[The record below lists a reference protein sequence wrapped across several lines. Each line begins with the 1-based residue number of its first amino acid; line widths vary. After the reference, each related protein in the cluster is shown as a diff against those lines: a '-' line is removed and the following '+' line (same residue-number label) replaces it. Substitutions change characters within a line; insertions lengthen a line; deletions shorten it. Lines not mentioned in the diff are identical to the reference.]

1 MNTQNVQNGTLN
13 VVRTM
18 ATSVL
23 FLVGTIGYSAYVLFE
38 LLGSFTGE
46 SEIMNMFNNIMAQ
59 SGAYSSM
66 DYQSLQILS
75 GIFGSTSVISTLFG
89 LIPAMVL
96 VAGIWLVFAAA
107 KQNKLPGIAAT
118 GMTMIRVI
126 VIIELVFACI
136 GVFAVAA
143 IGFLVVLGM
152 GSLAGYYGDGAPFV
166 VIMALVMIVILAVCA
181 IDIVYYVKLG
191 GMVKRMKETL
201 VTGRPDAKVSL
212 FVEIL
217 CYIGG
222 AGSAISALMSLVGL
236 DIFGFLSNAG
246 MGTAGICFG
255 MLLRQYRNKMQT
267 LETDPQAYQAQQAQ
281 PGAGQQNAA
290 PQRVYQEQQAYQ
302 AQPGAGQ
309 QNAAPQQ
316 AYQEQQ
322 AYQAQPGA
330 GQQNAAPQQTYQ
342 AQSGAA
348 PQMYQTPQTEEYGET
363 TLLGGQMVQNGML
376 KMVHLI
382 RRKTGEDIC
391 INKESFWI
399 GKDAG
404 YVDYCIK
411 DNTAISR
418 RHALITIRDDVC
430 YIQDNHS
437 TNRVFVNGYVLEAG
451 VDTRISN
458 GDVIRMGDEEFTV
471 SIG

>member
-13 VVRTM
+13 VIRTM

-38 LLGSFTGE
+38 LLGSFMGG
-46 SEIMNMFNNIMAQ
+46 SELMNMFNSIMAET
-59 SGAYSSM
+59 GAYGSM
-66 DYQSLQILS
+66 DYQSMQILS

-96 VAGIWLVFAAA
+96 VAGIWMVFAAA

-126 VIIELVFACI
+126 VIIELVLACI
-136 GVFAVAA
+136 AVFAVAILA
-143 IGFLVVLGM
+143 LLVMIGM
-152 GSLAGYYGDGAPFV
+152 GSLAGYYGDGAPLV
-166 VIMALVMIVILAVCA
+166 VIMVLIMIVILAVCV
-181 IDIVYYVKLG
+181 INVVYYVKLG
-191 GMVKRMKETL
+191 GTVKRMKETL

-222 AGSAISALMSLVGL
+222 AGSALSALMSLAGL
-236 DIFGFLSNAG
+236 SVFGFLSNAG
-246 MGTAGICFG
+246 MSTASICFG

-267 LETDPQAYQAQQAQ
+267 LEMNPQAYQTQQSM
-281 PGAGQQNAA
+281 A
-290 PQRVYQEQQAYQ
+290 PQQAYQ
-302 AQPGAGQ
+302 AQPSTG
-309 QNAAPQQ
+309 QQ
-316 AYQEQQ
+316 AYQPQQ
-322 AYQAQPGA
+322 NTAPQPYQAQQP
-330 GQQNAAPQQTYQ
+330 
-342 AQSGAA
+342 
-348 PQMYQTPQTEEYGET
+348 EEYGET

-404 YVDYCIK
+404 YVDYCIG

-418 RHALITIRDDVC
+418 RHALITIRDDAC

-451 VDTRISN
+451 VDKQLSN

>member
-38 LLGSFTGE
+38 LLGSFTGG

-66 DYQSLQILS
+66 DYQSLQMLS
-75 GIFGSTSVISTLFG
+75 GIFGSTSVISTLFS

-96 VAGIWLVFAAA
+96 VAGIWMVFAAA

-126 VIIELVFACI
+126 VIIELVLSCI
-136 GVFAVAA
+136 AVFAVAA

-152 GSLAGYYGDGAPFV
+152 GSLAGYYGEGTPVV
-166 VIMALVMIVILAVCA
+166 VIMVLILIVILAVCA
-181 IDIVYYVKLG
+181 INIIYYVKLG
-191 GMVKRMKETL
+191 GTVKRMKETMI
-201 VTGRPDAKVSL
+201 TGRPDTKVSL

-217 CYIGG
+217 CYLGG

-246 MGTAGICFG
+246 MGTASICFG

-267 LETDPQAYQAQQAQ
+267 LEMNP
-281 PGAGQQNAA
+281 
-290 PQRVYQEQQAYQ
+290 QAYQ

-309 QNAAPQQ
+309 QSAAPHQ
-316 AYQEQQ
+316 AH
-322 AYQAQPGA
+322 QAQPGA
-330 GQQNAAPQQTYQ
+330 GQQSVNAAPQPPYQ
-342 AQSGAA
+342 PQQNMAAQQPYQPQQGAA
-348 PQMYQTPQTEEYGET
+348 LQQEEYGET

-404 YVDYCIK
+404 YVDYCIT

-471 SIG
+471 KIG

>member
-1 MNTQNVQNGTLN
+1 MNTQNVQNGILN

-38 LLGSFTGE
+38 LLGSFTGG

-66 DYQSLQILS
+66 DYQSLQMLS

-126 VIIELVFACI
+126 VIIELVLSCI
-136 GVFAVAA
+136 AVFAVAA

-152 GSLAGYYGDGAPFV
+152 GSLAGYYGEGTPVV
-166 VIMALVMIVILAVCA
+166 VIMVLILIVILAVCA
-181 IDIVYYVKLG
+181 INIIYYVKLG
-191 GMVKRMKETL
+191 GTVKRMKETMI
-201 VTGRPDAKVSL
+201 TGRPDTKVSL

-217 CYIGG
+217 CYLGG

-246 MGTAGICFG
+246 MGTASICFG

-267 LETDPQAYQAQQAQ
+267 LEMNPQAYQAQ
-281 PGAGQQNAA
+281 PGAGQQSAA
-290 PQRVYQEQQAYQ
+290 PHQAHQ

-316 AYQEQQ
+316 AYQT
-322 AYQAQPGA
+322 QPG
-330 GQQNAAPQQTYQ
+330 AAPQQTYQ
-342 AQSGAA
+342 AQPGAAPQQTYQAQPGAA

-458 GDVIRMGDEEFTV
+458 GDVIRMGDEEFVV

>member
-38 LLGSFTGE
+38 LLGSFTGG

-66 DYQSLQILS
+66 DYQSLQMLS
-75 GIFGSTSVISTLFG
+75 GIFGSTSVISTLFS
-89 LIPAMVL
+89 LIPAMML

-126 VIIELVFACI
+126 VIIELVLSCI
-136 GVFAVAA
+136 AVFAVAA

-152 GSLAGYYGDGAPFV
+152 GSLAGYYGEGTPVV
-166 VIMALVMIVILAVCA
+166 VIMVLILIVILAVCA
-181 IDIVYYVKLG
+181 INIIYYVKLG
-191 GMVKRMKETL
+191 GTVKRMKETMI
-201 VTGRPDAKVSL
+201 TGRPDTKVSL

-217 CYIGG
+217 CYLGG
-222 AGSAISALMSLVGL
+222 AGAAISALMSLVGL

-246 MGTAGICFG
+246 MGTASICFG

-267 LETDPQAYQAQQAQ
+267 LEMNP
-281 PGAGQQNAA
+281 
-290 PQRVYQEQQAYQ
+290 QAYQ

-309 QNAAPQQ
+309 QSAAPH
-316 AYQEQQ
+316 
-322 AYQAQPGA
+322 QAQPGA
-330 GQQNAAPQQTYQ
+330 GQQSVNAAPQPPYQ
-342 AQSGAA
+342 PQQNMAPQPPYQPQQNMAAQQPYQPQQGAA
-348 PQMYQTPQTEEYGET
+348 LQQEEYGET

-404 YVDYCIK
+404 YVDYCIT

-471 SIG
+471 KIG

>member
-38 LLGSFTGE
+38 LLGSFTGG

-290 PQRVYQEQQAYQ
+290 PQQV
-302 AQPGAGQ
+302 
-309 QNAAPQQ
+309 
-316 AYQEQQ
+316 YQEQQ

>member
-290 PQRVYQEQQAYQ
+290 PQQV
-302 AQPGAGQ
+302 
-309 QNAAPQQ
+309 
-316 AYQEQQ
+316 YQEQQ

>member
-1 MNTQNVQNGTLN
+1 MN
-13 VVRTM
+13 VVRSM

-23 FLVGTIGYSAYVLFE
+23 FLVGTIGYSVYVLFE
-38 LLGSFTGE
+38 LLGSFTGG

-75 GIFGSTSVISTLFG
+75 GIFGSTSVISTLLG

-96 VAGIWLVFAAA
+96 VAGIWIVFAAA

-136 GVFAVAA
+136 AVFAVAV
-143 IGFLVVLGM
+143 IGLLAVVGM
-152 GSLAGYYGDGAPFV
+152 GSLAGYYGDGVPFV
-166 VIMALVMIVILAVCA
+166 VIMALVMIVILAICA
-181 IDIVYYVKLG
+181 IEIVYYVKLN
-191 GMVKRMKETL
+191 GMVKSIKETM
-201 VTGRPDAKVSL
+201 VTGRPNAKVSL

-217 CYIGG
+217 CYLGG

-267 LETDPQAYQAQQAQ
+267 LARDPQAYQAQQSAAPRQAYRMQ
-281 PGAGQQNAA
+281 PGAGQQSAA
-290 PQRVYQEQQAYQ
+290 PQQAYQ
-302 AQPGAGQ
+302 AQPGAVQ
-309 QNAAPQQ
+309 QGAAP
-316 AYQEQQ
+316 QQ

-330 GQQNAAPQQTYQ
+330 VQQGAAPQQAYQ
-342 AQSGAA
+342 AQSDTA
-348 PQMYQTPQTEEYGET
+348 PQMHQTPQTEEYGET
-363 TLLGGQMVQNGML
+363 TILGGQMVQNGML

-404 YVDYCIK
+404 YVDYCIR

-418 RHALITIRDDVC
+418 RHALISIRDDVC

-451 VDTRISN
+451 VDTQISN

>member
-18 ATSVL
+18 AASVL

-38 LLGSFTGE
+38 LLGSFTGG

-66 DYQSLQILS
+66 DYQSLQMLS

-96 VAGIWLVFAAA
+96 VAGIWMVFAAT

-126 VIIELVFACI
+126 VIIELVLSCI
-136 GVFAVAA
+136 AVFAVAA

-152 GSLAGYYGDGAPFV
+152 GSLAGYYGEGTPVV
-166 VIMALVMIVILAVCA
+166 VIMVLILIVILAVCA
-181 IDIVYYVKLG
+181 INIIYYVKLG
-191 GMVKRMKETL
+191 GTVKRMKETMI
-201 VTGRPDAKVSL
+201 TGRPDTKVSL

-217 CYIGG
+217 CYLGG

-246 MGTAGICFG
+246 MGTASICFG

-267 LETDPQAYQAQQAQ
+267 LEMNP
-281 PGAGQQNAA
+281 
-290 PQRVYQEQQAYQ
+290 QAYQ

-309 QNAAPQQ
+309 QSAAPHQAHQAQPGAAQQNAAPQQ
-316 AYQEQQ
+316 AYQTQPGAAPQQ
-322 AYQAQPGA
+322 NMAAQPG
-330 GQQNAAPQQTYQ
+330 AAPQQTYQ
-342 AQSGAA
+342 AQPGAA

-458 GDVIRMGDEEFTV
+458 GDVIRMGDEEFVV

>member
-1 MNTQNVQNGTLN
+1 MN
-13 VVRTM
+13 VVRSM

-23 FLVGTIGYSAYVLFE
+23 FLVGTIGYSVYVLFE
-38 LLGSFTGE
+38 LLGSFTGG

-290 PQRVYQEQQAYQ
+290 PQQV
-302 AQPGAGQ
+302 
-309 QNAAPQQ
+309 
-316 AYQEQQ
+316 YQEQQ

-363 TLLGGQMVQNGML
+363 TLLGGQMVQNGMI

>member
-38 LLGSFTGE
+38 LLGSFTGG

-66 DYQSLQILS
+66 DYQSLQMLS
-75 GIFGSTSVISTLFG
+75 GIFSSTSVISTLFG

-126 VIIELVFACI
+126 VIIELVLSCI
-136 GVFAVAA
+136 AVFAVAA

-166 VIMALVMIVILAVCA
+166 VIMVVVLIIVLAVCA

-217 CYIGG
+217 CYLGG

-267 LETDPQAYQAQQAQ
+267 LEMNPQAYQAQ
-281 PGAGQQNAA
+281 PGAGQQSAA
-290 PQRVYQEQQAYQ
+290 PHQAHQ

-316 AYQEQQ
+316 AYQAHQAQSGAAPQQ

-330 GQQNAAPQQTYQ
+330 APQQTYQ
-342 AQSGAA
+342 AQPGAA
-348 PQMYQTPQTEEYGET
+348 PQMYQTPQREEYGET

-458 GDVIRMGDEEFTV
+458 GDVIRMGDEEFVV

>member
-18 ATSVL
+18 AASVL

-38 LLGSFTGE
+38 LLGSFTGG

-66 DYQSLQILS
+66 DYQSLQMLS

-96 VAGIWLVFAAA
+96 VAGIWMVFAAA

-126 VIIELVFACI
+126 VIIELVLSCI
-136 GVFAVAA
+136 AVFAVAA

-152 GSLAGYYGDGAPFV
+152 GSLAGYYGEGTPVV
-166 VIMALVMIVILAVCA
+166 VIMVLILIVILAVCA
-181 IDIVYYVKLG
+181 INIIYYVKLG
-191 GMVKRMKETL
+191 GTVKRMKETMI
-201 VTGRPDAKVSL
+201 TGRPDTKVSL

-217 CYIGG
+217 CYLGG

-246 MGTAGICFG
+246 MGTASICFG

-267 LETDPQAYQAQQAQ
+267 LEMNP
-281 PGAGQQNAA
+281 
-290 PQRVYQEQQAYQ
+290 QAYQ

-309 QNAAPQQ
+309 QSAAPHQAHQAQPGAAQQNAAPQQ
-316 AYQEQQ
+316 AYQTQPGAAPQQ
-322 AYQAQPGA
+322 NMAAQPG
-330 GQQNAAPQQTYQ
+330 AAPQQTYQ
-342 AQSGAA
+342 AQPGAA

-458 GDVIRMGDEEFTV
+458 GDVIRMGDEEFVV

>member
-38 LLGSFTGE
+38 LLGSFTGG

-66 DYQSLQILS
+66 DYQSLQMLS
-75 GIFGSTSVISTLFG
+75 GIFGSTSVISTLFS

-96 VAGIWLVFAAA
+96 VAGIWMVFAAA

-126 VIIELVFACI
+126 VIIELVLSCI
-136 GVFAVAA
+136 AVFAVVA

-152 GSLAGYYGDGAPFV
+152 GSLAGYYGEGTPVV
-166 VIMALVMIVILAVCA
+166 VIMVLILIVILAVCA
-181 IDIVYYVKLG
+181 INIIYYVKLG
-191 GMVKRMKETL
+191 GTVKRMKETMI
-201 VTGRPDAKVSL
+201 TGRPDTKVSL

-217 CYIGG
+217 CYLGG

-246 MGTAGICFG
+246 MGTASICFG

-267 LETDPQAYQAQQAQ
+267 LEMNP
-281 PGAGQQNAA
+281 
-290 PQRVYQEQQAYQ
+290 QAYQ

-309 QNAAPQQ
+309 QSAAPHQ
-316 AYQEQQ
+316 AH
-322 AYQAQPGA
+322 QAQPGA
-330 GQQNAAPQQTYQ
+330 GQQSVNAAPQPPYQ
-342 AQSGAA
+342 PQQNMAAQQPYQPQQGAA
-348 PQMYQTPQTEEYGET
+348 LQQEEYGET

-404 YVDYCIK
+404 YVDYCIT

-471 SIG
+471 KIG

>member
-38 LLGSFTGE
+38 LLGSFTGG

-66 DYQSLQILS
+66 DYQSLQMLS

-96 VAGIWLVFAAA
+96 VAGIWMVFAAA
-107 KQNKLPGIAAT
+107 KQNKLPGIAAN

-126 VIIELVFACI
+126 VIIELVLSCI
-136 GVFAVAA
+136 AVFAVAA

-152 GSLAGYYGDGAPFV
+152 GSLAGYYGEGTPVV
-166 VIMALVMIVILAVCA
+166 VIMVLILIVILAVCA
-181 IDIVYYVKLG
+181 INIIYYVKLG
-191 GMVKRMKETL
+191 GTVKRMKETMI
-201 VTGRPDAKVSL
+201 TGRPDTKVSL

-217 CYIGG
+217 CYLGG

-246 MGTAGICFG
+246 MGTASICFG

-267 LETDPQAYQAQQAQ
+267 LEMNPQAYQAQ
-281 PGAGQQNAA
+281 PGAGQQSAA
-290 PQRVYQEQQAYQ
+290 PHQAHQ
-302 AQPGAGQ
+302 AQSGAGQ

-316 AYQEQQ
+316 AYQTQPGAAPQQ
-322 AYQAQPGA
+322 NMAAQPG
-330 GQQNAAPQQTYQ
+330 AAPQQTYQ
-342 AQSGAA
+342 AQPGAA

-458 GDVIRMGDEEFTV
+458 GDVIRMGDEEFVV

>member
-38 LLGSFTGE
+38 LLGSFTGG

-66 DYQSLQILS
+66 DYQSLQMLS

-96 VAGIWLVFAAA
+96 VAGIWMVFAAA

-126 VIIELVFACI
+126 VIIELVLSCI
-136 GVFAVAA
+136 AVFAVAA

-152 GSLAGYYGDGAPFV
+152 GSLAGYYGEGTPVV
-166 VIMALVMIVILAVCA
+166 VIMVLILIVILAVCA
-181 IDIVYYVKLG
+181 INIIYYVKLG
-191 GMVKRMKETL
+191 GTVKRMKETMI
-201 VTGRPDAKVSL
+201 TGRPDTKVSL

-217 CYIGG
+217 CYLGG

-246 MGTAGICFG
+246 MGTASICFG

-267 LETDPQAYQAQQAQ
+267 LEMNP
-281 PGAGQQNAA
+281 
-290 PQRVYQEQQAYQ
+290 QAYQ

-309 QNAAPQQ
+309 QSAAPHQ
-316 AYQEQQ
+316 AH
-322 AYQAQPGA
+322 QAQPGA
-330 GQQNAAPQQTYQ
+330 AQQSVNAAPQPPYQ
-342 AQSGAA
+342 PQQNMAAQQPYQPQQGAA
-348 PQMYQTPQTEEYGET
+348 LQQEEYGET

-404 YVDYCIK
+404 YVDYCIT

-471 SIG
+471 KIG

>member
-38 LLGSFTGE
+38 LLGSFTGG

-66 DYQSLQILS
+66 DYQSLQMLS
-75 GIFGSTSVISTLFG
+75 GIFGSTSVISTLFS

-96 VAGIWLVFAAA
+96 VAGIWMVFAAA

-126 VIIELVFACI
+126 VIIELVLSCI
-136 GVFAVAA
+136 AVFAVAA

-152 GSLAGYYGDGAPFV
+152 GSLAGYYGEGTPVV
-166 VIMALVMIVILAVCA
+166 VIMVLILIVILAVCA
-181 IDIVYYVKLG
+181 INIIYYVKLG
-191 GMVKRMKETL
+191 GTVKRMKETMI
-201 VTGRPDAKVSL
+201 TGRPDTKVSL

-217 CYIGG
+217 CYLGG

-246 MGTAGICFG
+246 MGTASICFG

-267 LETDPQAYQAQQAQ
+267 LEMNP
-281 PGAGQQNAA
+281 
-290 PQRVYQEQQAYQ
+290 QAYQ

-309 QNAAPQQ
+309 QSAAPHQ
-316 AYQEQQ
+316 AH
-322 AYQAQPGA
+322 QAQPGA
-330 GQQNAAPQQTYQ
+330 GQQSVNAAPQPPYQPQQTYQAQPGAAPQQTYQ
-342 AQSGAA
+342 AQPGAA

-458 GDVIRMGDEEFTV
+458 GDVIRMGDEEFVV

>member
-1 MNTQNVQNGTLN
+1 MRTQNVQNGTLN

-38 LLGSFTGE
+38 LLGSFTGG

-66 DYQSLQILS
+66 DYQSLQMLS

-96 VAGIWLVFAAA
+96 VAGIWMVFAAA

-126 VIIELVFACI
+126 VIIELVLSCI
-136 GVFAVAA
+136 AVFAVAA

-152 GSLAGYYGDGAPFV
+152 GSLAGYYGEGTPVV
-166 VIMALVMIVILAVCA
+166 VIMVLILIVILAVCA
-181 IDIVYYVKLG
+181 INIIYYVKLG
-191 GMVKRMKETL
+191 GTVKRMKETMI
-201 VTGRPDAKVSL
+201 TGRPDTKVSL

-217 CYIGG
+217 CYLGG

-246 MGTAGICFG
+246 MGTASICFG

-267 LETDPQAYQAQQAQ
+267 LEMNP
-281 PGAGQQNAA
+281 
-290 PQRVYQEQQAYQ
+290 QAYQ

-309 QNAAPQQ
+309 QSAAPHQAQQAQPGAAQQNAAPQQ
-316 AYQEQQ
+316 AYQT
-322 AYQAQPGA
+322 QPG
-330 GQQNAAPQQTYQ
+330 AAPQQTYQ
-342 AQSGAA
+342 AQPGAAPQQTYQAQPGAA

-458 GDVIRMGDEEFTV
+458 GDVIRMGDEEFVV

>member
-1 MNTQNVQNGTLN
+1 MN
-13 VVRTM
+13 VVRSM

-23 FLVGTIGYSAYVLFE
+23 FLVGTIGYSVYVLFE
-38 LLGSFTGE
+38 LLGSFTGG

-75 GIFGSTSVISTLFG
+75 GIFGSTSVISTLLG

-96 VAGIWLVFAAA
+96 VAGIWIVFAAA

-136 GVFAVAA
+136 AVFAVAV
-143 IGFLVVLGM
+143 IGLLAVVGM

-166 VIMALVMIVILAVCA
+166 VIMALVMIVLLAICA
-181 IDIVYYVKLG
+181 IEIVYYVKLN
-191 GMVKRMKETL
+191 GMVKSIKETM
-201 VTGRPDAKVSL
+201 VTGRPNTKVSL

-217 CYIGG
+217 CYLGG
-222 AGSAISALMSLVGL
+222 AGSAISALMSLVGP

-267 LETDPQAYQAQQAQ
+267 LERDPQAYQAQQSAAPRQAYRMQ
-281 PGAGQQNAA
+281 PGAGQQSAA
-290 PQRVYQEQQAYQ
+290 PQQAYQ
-302 AQPGAGQ
+302 AQPGAVQ
-309 QNAAPQQ
+309 QGAAPQQ
-316 AYQEQQ
+316 AYQ
-322 AYQAQPGA
+322 
-330 GQQNAAPQQTYQ
+330 
-342 AQSGAA
+342 AQSDTA
-348 PQMYQTPQTEEYGET
+348 PQMHQTPQTEEYGET
-363 TLLGGQMVQNGML
+363 TILGGQMVQNGML

-404 YVDYCIK
+404 YVDYCIR

-418 RHALITIRDDVC
+418 RHALISIRDDVC

-451 VDTRISN
+451 VDTQISN

>member
-1 MNTQNVQNGTLN
+1 
-13 VVRTM
+13 
-18 ATSVL
+18 
-23 FLVGTIGYSAYVLFE
+23 
-38 LLGSFTGE
+38 
-46 SEIMNMFNNIMAQ
+46 MNMFNNIMAQ

-75 GIFGSTSVISTLFG
+75 GIFGSTSVISTLLG

-96 VAGIWLVFAAA
+96 VAGIWIVFAAA

-136 GVFAVAA
+136 AVFAVAV
-143 IGFLVVLGM
+143 IGLLAVVGM

-166 VIMALVMIVILAVCA
+166 VIMALVMIVLLAICA
-181 IDIVYYVKLG
+181 IEIVYYVKLN
-191 GMVKRMKETL
+191 GMVKSIKETM
-201 VTGRPDAKVSL
+201 VTGRPNTKVSL

-217 CYIGG
+217 CYLGG
-222 AGSAISALMSLVGL
+222 AGSAISALMSLVGP

-255 MLLRQYRNKMQT
+255 MLIRQYRNKMQT
-267 LETDPQAYQAQQAQ
+267 LERDPQAYQAQQSAAPRQAYRMQ
-281 PGAGQQNAA
+281 PGAGQQSAA
-290 PQRVYQEQQAYQ
+290 PQQAYQ
-302 AQPGAGQ
+302 AQPGAVQ
-309 QNAAPQQ
+309 QGAAP
-316 AYQEQQ
+316 QQ

-330 GQQNAAPQQTYQ
+330 VQQGAAPQQAYQ
-342 AQSGAA
+342 AQSDTA
-348 PQMYQTPQTEEYGET
+348 PQMHQTPQTEEYGET
-363 TLLGGQMVQNGML
+363 TILGGQMVQNGML

-404 YVDYCIK
+404 YVDYCIR

-418 RHALITIRDDVC
+418 RHALISIRDDVC

-451 VDTRISN
+451 VDTQISN

>member
-38 LLGSFTGE
+38 LLGSFTGG
-46 SEIMNMFNNIMAQ
+46 SEIMNMFNYIMAQ

-66 DYQSLQILS
+66 DYQSLQMLS
-75 GIFGSTSVISTLFG
+75 GIFGSTSVISTLFS

-96 VAGIWLVFAAA
+96 VAGIWMVFAAA

-126 VIIELVFACI
+126 VIIELVLSCI
-136 GVFAVAA
+136 AVLAVAA

-152 GSLAGYYGDGAPFV
+152 GSLAGYYGEGTPVV
-166 VIMALVMIVILAVCA
+166 VIMVLILIVILAVCA
-181 IDIVYYVKLG
+181 INIIYYVKLG
-191 GMVKRMKETL
+191 GTVKRMKETMI
-201 VTGRPDAKVSL
+201 TGRPDTKVSL

-217 CYIGG
+217 CYLGG

-246 MGTAGICFG
+246 MGTASICFG

-267 LETDPQAYQAQQAQ
+267 LEMNP
-281 PGAGQQNAA
+281 
-290 PQRVYQEQQAYQ
+290 QAYQ

-309 QNAAPQQ
+309 QSAAPHQ
-316 AYQEQQ
+316 AH
-322 AYQAQPGA
+322 QAQPGA
-330 GQQNAAPQQTYQ
+330 GQQSVNAAPQPPYQ
-342 AQSGAA
+342 PQQNMAAQQPYQPQQGAA
-348 PQMYQTPQTEEYGET
+348 LQQEEYGET

-404 YVDYCIK
+404 YVDYCIT

-471 SIG
+471 KIG

>member
-18 ATSVL
+18 AASVL

-38 LLGSFTGE
+38 LLGSFTGG

-66 DYQSLQILS
+66 DYQSLQMLS

-126 VIIELVFACI
+126 VIIELVLSCI
-136 GVFAVAA
+136 AVFAVAA

-152 GSLAGYYGDGAPFV
+152 GSLAGYYGEGTPVV
-166 VIMALVMIVILAVCA
+166 VIMVLILIVILAVCA
-181 IDIVYYVKLG
+181 INIIYYVKLG
-191 GMVKRMKETL
+191 GTVKRMKETMI
-201 VTGRPDAKVSL
+201 TGRPDTKVSL

-217 CYIGG
+217 CYLGG

-246 MGTAGICFG
+246 MGTASICFG

-267 LETDPQAYQAQQAQ
+267 LEMNP
-281 PGAGQQNAA
+281 
-290 PQRVYQEQQAYQ
+290 QAYQ

-309 QNAAPQQ
+309 QSAAPHQ
-316 AYQEQQ
+316 AH
-322 AYQAQPGA
+322 QAQPGA
-330 GQQNAAPQQTYQ
+330 GQQNVNAAPQPPYQ
-342 AQSGAA
+342 PQQNMAAQQPYQPQQGAA
-348 PQMYQTPQTEEYGET
+348 LQQEEYGET

-404 YVDYCIK
+404 YVDYCIT

-471 SIG
+471 KIG

>member
-1 MNTQNVQNGTLN
+1 MNIQNVQNGTLN
-13 VVRTM
+13 VIRIM

-38 LLGSFTGE
+38 LLGSFTGG

-66 DYQSLQILS
+66 DYQSLQMLS

-96 VAGIWLVFAAA
+96 VAGIWMVFAAA
-107 KQNKLPGIAAT
+107 KQNKLPGAAAT
-118 GMTMIRVI
+118 GMTMVRVI

-136 GVFAVAA
+136 AVFAVAV

-152 GSLAGYYGDGAPFV
+152 GSLAGYYGDGVPVV
-166 VIMALVMIVILAVCA
+166 VIMALVMIVILAICA

-191 GMVKRMKETL
+191 STVKRMKETMI
-201 VTGRPDAKVSL
+201 TGRPDTKISL

-217 CYIGG
+217 CYLGG

-236 DIFGFLSNAG
+236 NIFSFLSDAG
-246 MGTAGICFG
+246 MGTASICFG
-255 MLLRQYRNKMQT
+255 ILLRQYRSKMQA
-267 LETDPQAYQAQQAQ
+267 LEMNPQAYQPKQNTAQQVYHAQ
-281 PGAGQQNAA
+281 PGAGQQN
-290 PQRVYQEQQAYQ
+290 V
-302 AQPGAGQ
+302 
-309 QNAAPQQ
+309 APQQ
-316 AYQEQQ
+316 AYH
-322 AYQAQPGA
+322 
-330 GQQNAAPQQTYQ
+330 
-342 AQSGAA
+342 AQSGVA
-348 PQMYQTPQTEEYGET
+348 PQMYQTPQAEEYGET

-376 KMVHLI
+376 KIAHLI

-418 RHALITIRDDVC
+418 RHALITIRDNVC

-451 VDTRISN
+451 VDTCISN

>member
-1 MNTQNVQNGTLN
+1 MN
-13 VVRTM
+13 VVRSM

-23 FLVGTIGYSAYVLFE
+23 FLVGTIGYSVYVLFE
-38 LLGSFTGE
+38 LLGSFTGG

-96 VAGIWLVFAAA
+96 VAGIWIVFAAA

-136 GVFAVAA
+136 AVFAVAV
-143 IGFLVVLGM
+143 IGLLAVLGM

-166 VIMALVMIVILAVCA
+166 VIMALVMIVILAICA
-181 IDIVYYVKLG
+181 IEIVYYVKLN
-191 GMVKRMKETL
+191 GMVKSIKETM
-201 VTGRPDAKVSL
+201 VTGRPNTKVSL

-217 CYIGG
+217 CYFGG

-267 LETDPQAYQAQQAQ
+267 LERDPQAYQAQQSAAPRQAYQMQ
-281 PGAGQQNAA
+281 PGAGQQSAA
-290 PQRVYQEQQAYQ
+290 PQQAYQ
-302 AQPGAGQ
+302 AQPGAVQ
-309 QNAAPQQ
+309 QGAAP
-316 AYQEQQ
+316 QQ

-330 GQQNAAPQQTYQ
+330 VQQGAAPQQAYQ
-342 AQSGAA
+342 AQSDTA
-348 PQMYQTPQTEEYGET
+348 PQMHQTPQTEEYGET
-363 TLLGGQMVQNGML
+363 TILGGQMVQNGML

-404 YVDYCIK
+404 YVDYCIR

-418 RHALITIRDDVC
+418 RHALISIRDDVC

-451 VDTRISN
+451 VDTQISN

>member
-1 MNTQNVQNGTLN
+1 MN
-13 VVRTM
+13 VVRSM

-23 FLVGTIGYSAYVLFE
+23 FLVGTIGYSVYVLFE
-38 LLGSFTGE
+38 LLGSFTGG

-96 VAGIWLVFAAA
+96 VAGIWIVFAAA

-136 GVFAVAA
+136 AVFAVAV
-143 IGFLVVLGM
+143 IGLLAVVGM

-166 VIMALVMIVILAVCA
+166 VIMALVMIVLLAICA
-181 IDIVYYVKLG
+181 IEIVYYVKLN
-191 GMVKRMKETL
+191 GMVKSIKETM
-201 VTGRPDAKVSL
+201 VTGRPNTKVSL

-217 CYIGG
+217 CYLGG

-267 LETDPQAYQAQQAQ
+267 LERDPQAYQAQQSAAPRQAYQMQ
-281 PGAGQQNAA
+281 PGAGQQSAA
-290 PQRVYQEQQAYQ
+290 PQQAYQ
-302 AQPGAGQ
+302 AQPGAVQ
-309 QNAAPQQ
+309 QGAAPQQ
-316 AYQEQQ
+316 AYQ
-322 AYQAQPGA
+322 P
-330 GQQNAAPQQTYQ
+330 QQNMAPQPPYQ
-342 AQSGAA
+342 PQQGAA
-348 PQMYQTPQTEEYGET
+348 LQQEEYGET

-404 YVDYCIK
+404 YVDYCIT

-471 SIG
+471 KIG

>member
-1 MNTQNVQNGTLN
+1 MN
-13 VVRTM
+13 VVRSM

-23 FLVGTIGYSAYVLFE
+23 FLVGTIGYSVYVLFE
-38 LLGSFTGE
+38 LLGSFTGG

-75 GIFGSTSVISTLFG
+75 GIFGSTSVISTLLG

-96 VAGIWLVFAAA
+96 VAGIWIVFAAA

-136 GVFAVAA
+136 AVFAVAV
-143 IGFLVVLGM
+143 IGLLAVVGM
-152 GSLAGYYGDGAPFV
+152 GSLAGYYGDGVPFV
-166 VIMALVMIVILAVCA
+166 VIMALVMIVILAICA
-181 IDIVYYVKLG
+181 IEIVYYVKLN
-191 GMVKRMKETL
+191 GMVKSIKETM
-201 VTGRPDAKVSL
+201 VTGRPNAKVSL

-217 CYIGG
+217 CYLGG

-267 LETDPQAYQAQQAQ
+267 LERDPQAYQAQQSAAPRQAYRMQ
-281 PGAGQQNAA
+281 PGAGQQS
-290 PQRVYQEQQAYQ
+290 
-302 AQPGAGQ
+302 
-309 QNAAPQQ
+309 AAPQQ
-316 AYQEQQ
+316 AYQ
-322 AYQAQPGA
+322 
-330 GQQNAAPQQTYQ
+330 
-342 AQSGAA
+342 AQSDTA
-348 PQMYQTPQTEEYGET
+348 PQMHQTPQTEEYGET
-363 TLLGGQMVQNGML
+363 TILGGQMVQNGML

-404 YVDYCIK
+404 YVDYCIR

-418 RHALITIRDDVC
+418 RHALISIRDDVC

-451 VDTRISN
+451 VDTQISN

>member
-38 LLGSFTGE
+38 LLGSFTGG

-66 DYQSLQILS
+66 DYQSLQMLS
-75 GIFGSTSVISTLFG
+75 GIFGSTSVISTLFS

-96 VAGIWLVFAAA
+96 VAGIWMVFAAA

-126 VIIELVFACI
+126 VIIELVLSCI
-136 GVFAVAA
+136 AVFAVAA

-152 GSLAGYYGDGAPFV
+152 GSLAGYYGEGTPVV
-166 VIMALVMIVILAVCA
+166 VIMVLILIVILAVCA
-181 IDIVYYVKLG
+181 INIIYYVKLG
-191 GMVKRMKETL
+191 GTVKRMKETMI
-201 VTGRPDAKVSL
+201 TGRPDTKVSL

-217 CYIGG
+217 CYLGG

-246 MGTAGICFG
+246 MGTASICFG

-267 LETDPQAYQAQQAQ
+267 LEMNP
-281 PGAGQQNAA
+281 
-290 PQRVYQEQQAYQ
+290 QAYQ

-309 QNAAPQQ
+309 QSAAPHQ
-316 AYQEQQ
+316 AH
-322 AYQAQPGA
+322 QAQPGA
-330 GQQNAAPQQTYQ
+330 GQQSVNAAPQPPYQ
-342 AQSGAA
+342 PQQNMAPQPPYQPQQGAA
-348 PQMYQTPQTEEYGET
+348 LQQEEYGET

-404 YVDYCIK
+404 YVDYCIT

-471 SIG
+471 KIG

>member
-18 ATSVL
+18 AASVL

-38 LLGSFTGE
+38 LLGSFTGG

-66 DYQSLQILS
+66 DYQSLQMLS

-136 GVFAVAA
+136 GVFAVAV

-166 VIMALVMIVILAVCA
+166 VIMVVVLIIVLAVCA

-217 CYIGG
+217 CYLGG

-267 LETDPQAYQAQQAQ
+267 LEMDPQAYQAQS
-281 PGAGQQNAA
+281 GAGQQSAA
-290 PQRVYQEQQAYQ
+290 SQQAYQ
-302 AQPGAGQ
+302 AQPGA
-309 QNAAPQQ
+309 
-316 AYQEQQ
+316 
-322 AYQAQPGA
+322 
-330 GQQNAAPQQTYQ
+330 APQQTYQ
-342 AQSGAA
+342 AQPGAA

-458 GDVIRMGDEEFTV
+458 GDVIRMGDEEFVV

>member
-1 MNTQNVQNGTLN
+1 MNTQNVQNGTMN
-13 VVRTM
+13 VVRSM

-23 FLVGTIGYSAYVLFE
+23 FLVGTIGYSVYVLFE
-38 LLGSFTGE
+38 LLGSFTGG

-75 GIFGSTSVISTLFG
+75 GIFGSTSVISTLLG

-96 VAGIWLVFAAA
+96 VAGIWIVFAAA

-136 GVFAVAA
+136 AVFAVAV
-143 IGFLVVLGM
+143 IGLLAVVGM
-152 GSLAGYYGDGAPFV
+152 GSLAGYYGDGVPFV
-166 VIMALVMIVILAVCA
+166 VIMALVMIVILAICA
-181 IDIVYYVKLG
+181 IEIVYYVKLN
-191 GMVKRMKETL
+191 GMVKSIKETM
-201 VTGRPDAKVSL
+201 VTGRPNTKVSL

-217 CYIGG
+217 CYLGG

-267 LETDPQAYQAQQAQ
+267 LARDP
-281 PGAGQQNAA
+281 
-290 PQRVYQEQQAYQ
+290 QAYQ
-302 AQPGAGQ
+302 AQPGAVQ
-309 QNAAPQQ
+309 QGAAPQQ
-316 AYQEQQ
+316 AYQ
-322 AYQAQPGA
+322 
-330 GQQNAAPQQTYQ
+330 
-342 AQSGAA
+342 AQSDTA
-348 PQMYQTPQTEEYGET
+348 PQMHQTPQTEEYGET
-363 TLLGGQMVQNGML
+363 TILGGQMVQNGML

-404 YVDYCIK
+404 YVDYCIR

-418 RHALITIRDDVC
+418 RHALISIRDDVC

-451 VDTRISN
+451 VDTQISN
-458 GDVIRMGDEEFTV
+458 GDVIRMGDEEFAV

>member
-1 MNTQNVQNGTLN
+1 MN
-13 VVRTM
+13 VVRSM

-23 FLVGTIGYSAYVLFE
+23 FLVGTIGYSVYVLFE
-38 LLGSFTGE
+38 LLGSFTGG

-75 GIFGSTSVISTLFG
+75 GIFGSTSVISTLLG

-96 VAGIWLVFAAA
+96 VAGIWIVFAAA

-136 GVFAVAA
+136 AVFAVAV
-143 IGFLVVLGM
+143 IGLMAVVGM

-166 VIMALVMIVILAVCA
+166 VIMALVMIVLLAICA
-181 IDIVYYVKLG
+181 IEIVYYVKLN
-191 GMVKRMKETL
+191 GMVKSIKETM
-201 VTGRPDAKVSL
+201 VTGRPNTKVSL

-217 CYIGG
+217 CYLGG
-222 AGSAISALMSLVGL
+222 AGAAISALMSLVGP

-267 LETDPQAYQAQQAQ
+267 LERDPQAYQAQQSAAPRQAYRMQ
-281 PGAGQQNAA
+281 PGAGQQSAA
-290 PQRVYQEQQAYQ
+290 PQQAYQ
-302 AQPGAGQ
+302 AQPGAVQ
-309 QNAAPQQ
+309 QGAAPQQ
-316 AYQEQQ
+316 AYQ
-322 AYQAQPGA
+322 
-330 GQQNAAPQQTYQ
+330 
-342 AQSGAA
+342 AQSDTA
-348 PQMYQTPQTEEYGET
+348 PQMHQTPQTEEYGET
-363 TLLGGQMVQNGML
+363 TILGGQMVQNGML

-404 YVDYCIK
+404 YVDYCIR

-418 RHALITIRDDVC
+418 RHALISIRDDVC

-451 VDTRISN
+451 VDTQISN

>member
-1 MNTQNVQNGTLN
+1 MN
-13 VVRTM
+13 VVRSM

-23 FLVGTIGYSAYVLFE
+23 FLVGTIGYSVYVLFE
-38 LLGSFTGE
+38 LLGSFTGG

-75 GIFGSTSVISTLFG
+75 GIFGSTSVISTLLG

-96 VAGIWLVFAAA
+96 VAGIWIVFAAA

-136 GVFAVAA
+136 AVFAVAV
-143 IGFLVVLGM
+143 IGLLAVVGM

-166 VIMALVMIVILAVCA
+166 VIMALVMIVLLAICA
-181 IDIVYYVKLG
+181 IEIVYYVKLN
-191 GMVKRMKETL
+191 GMVKSIKETM
-201 VTGRPDAKVSL
+201 VTGRPNTKVSL

-217 CYIGG
+217 CYLGG

-267 LETDPQAYQAQQAQ
+267 LERDP
-281 PGAGQQNAA
+281 
-290 PQRVYQEQQAYQ
+290 QAYQ
-302 AQPGAGQ
+302 AQPGAVQ
-309 QNAAPQQ
+309 QGAAPQQ
-316 AYQEQQ
+316 AYQ
-322 AYQAQPGA
+322 
-330 GQQNAAPQQTYQ
+330 
-342 AQSGAA
+342 AQSDTA
-348 PQMYQTPQTEEYGET
+348 PQMHQTPQTEEYGET
-363 TLLGGQMVQNGML
+363 TILGGQMVQNGML

-404 YVDYCIK
+404 YVDYCIR

-418 RHALITIRDDVC
+418 RHALISIRDDVC

-451 VDTRISN
+451 VDTQISN

>member
-1 MNTQNVQNGTLN
+1 MNTQNVQNGTMN
-13 VVRTM
+13 VVRSM

-23 FLVGTIGYSAYVLFE
+23 FLVGTIGYSVYVLFE
-38 LLGSFTGE
+38 LLGSFTGG

-75 GIFGSTSVISTLFG
+75 GIFGSTSVISTLLG

-96 VAGIWLVFAAA
+96 VAGIWIVFAAA

-136 GVFAVAA
+136 AVFAVAV
-143 IGFLVVLGM
+143 IGLLAVVGM

-166 VIMALVMIVILAVCA
+166 VIMALVMIVLLAICA
-181 IDIVYYVKLG
+181 IEIVYYVKLN
-191 GMVKRMKETL
+191 GMVKSIKETM
-201 VTGRPDAKVSL
+201 VTGRPNTKVSL

-217 CYIGG
+217 CYLGG
-222 AGSAISALMSLVGL
+222 AGSAISALMSLVGP

-267 LETDPQAYQAQQAQ
+267 LERDPQAYQAQQSAAPRQAYRMQ
-281 PGAGQQNAA
+281 PGAGQQSAA
-290 PQRVYQEQQAYQ
+290 PQQAYQ
-302 AQPGAGQ
+302 AQPGAVQ
-309 QNAAPQQ
+309 QGAAPQQ
-316 AYQEQQ
+316 AYQ
-322 AYQAQPGA
+322 
-330 GQQNAAPQQTYQ
+330 
-342 AQSGAA
+342 AQSDTA
-348 PQMYQTPQTEEYGET
+348 PQMHQTPQTEEYGET
-363 TLLGGQMVQNGML
+363 TILGGQMVQNGML

-404 YVDYCIK
+404 YVDYCIR

-418 RHALITIRDDVC
+418 RHALISIRDDVC

-451 VDTRISN
+451 VDTQISN

>member
-38 LLGSFTGE
+38 LLGSFTGG

-66 DYQSLQILS
+66 DYQSLQMLS
-75 GIFGSTSVISTLFG
+75 GIFGSTSVISTLFS

-96 VAGIWLVFAAA
+96 VAGIWMVFAAA

-126 VIIELVFACI
+126 VIIELVLSCI
-136 GVFAVAA
+136 AVFAVAA

-152 GSLAGYYGDGAPFV
+152 GSLAGYYGEGTPVV
-166 VIMALVMIVILAVCA
+166 VIMVLILIVILAVCA
-181 IDIVYYVKLG
+181 INIIYYVKLG
-191 GMVKRMKETL
+191 GTVKRMKETMI
-201 VTGRPDAKVSL
+201 TGRPDTKVSL

-217 CYIGG
+217 CYLGG

-246 MGTAGICFG
+246 MGTASICFG

-267 LETDPQAYQAQQAQ
+267 LEMNP
-281 PGAGQQNAA
+281 
-290 PQRVYQEQQAYQ
+290 QAYQ

-309 QNAAPQQ
+309 QSAAPHQ
-316 AYQEQQ
+316 AH
-322 AYQAQPGA
+322 QAQPGA
-330 GQQNAAPQQTYQ
+330 GQQNVNAAPQPPYQ
-342 AQSGAA
+342 PQQNMAAQQPYQPQQGAA
-348 PQMYQTPQTEEYGET
+348 LQQEEYGET

-404 YVDYCIK
+404 YVDYCIT

-471 SIG
+471 KIG

>member
-38 LLGSFTGE
+38 LLGSFTGG

-66 DYQSLQILS
+66 DYQSLQMLS
-75 GIFGSTSVISTLFG
+75 GIFGSTSVISTLFS

-96 VAGIWLVFAAA
+96 VAGIWMVFAAA

-126 VIIELVFACI
+126 VIIELVLSCI
-136 GVFAVAA
+136 AVFAVAA

-152 GSLAGYYGDGAPFV
+152 GSLAGYYGEGTPVV
-166 VIMALVMIVILAVCA
+166 VIMVLILIVILAVCA
-181 IDIVYYVKLG
+181 INIIYYVKLG
-191 GMVKRMKETL
+191 GTVKRMKETMI
-201 VTGRPDAKVSL
+201 TGRPDTKVSL

-217 CYIGG
+217 CYLGG
-222 AGSAISALMSLVGL
+222 VGSAISALMSLVGL

-246 MGTAGICFG
+246 MGTASICFG

-267 LETDPQAYQAQQAQ
+267 LEMNP
-281 PGAGQQNAA
+281 
-290 PQRVYQEQQAYQ
+290 QAYQ

-309 QNAAPQQ
+309 QSAAPHQ
-316 AYQEQQ
+316 AH
-322 AYQAQPGA
+322 QAQPGA
-330 GQQNAAPQQTYQ
+330 GQQSVNAAPQPPYQ
-342 AQSGAA
+342 PQQNMAAQQPYQPQQGAA
-348 PQMYQTPQTEEYGET
+348 LQQEEYGET

-404 YVDYCIK
+404 YVDYCIT

-471 SIG
+471 KIG

>member
-38 LLGSFTGE
+38 LLGSFTGG

-66 DYQSLQILS
+66 DYQSLQMLS

-126 VIIELVFACI
+126 VIIELVLSCI
-136 GVFAVAA
+136 AVFAVAA

-166 VIMALVMIVILAVCA
+166 VIMVVVLIIVLAVCA

-217 CYIGG
+217 CYLGG

-267 LETDPQAYQAQQAQ
+267 LEMNPQAYQAQ
-281 PGAGQQNAA
+281 PGAGQQSAA
-290 PQRVYQEQQAYQ
+290 PHQAHQ

-316 AYQEQQ
+316 AYQ
-322 AYQAQPGA
+322 AQPG
-330 GQQNAAPQQTYQ
+330 AAPQQTYQ
-342 AQSGAA
+342 AQPGAA
-348 PQMYQTPQTEEYGET
+348 PQMYQTPQREEYGET

-458 GDVIRMGDEEFTV
+458 GDVIRMGDEEFVV

>member
-38 LLGSFTGE
+38 LLGSFTGG

-96 VAGIWLVFAAA
+96 VAGIWMVFAAA
-107 KQNKLPGIAAT
+107 KQNKLPGAAAT
-118 GMTMIRVI
+118 GMTMVRVI

-136 GVFAVAA
+136 AVFAVAV

-281 PGAGQQNAA
+281 PGAGQQYAA
-290 PQRVYQEQQAYQ
+290 PQQVYQEQLAY
-302 AQPGAGQ
+302 
-309 QNAAPQQ
+309 APQQ

-363 TLLGGQMVQNGML
+363 TLLGGQMVQNGMI

>member
-38 LLGSFTGE
+38 LLGSFTGG

-66 DYQSLQILS
+66 DYQSLQMLS

-136 GVFAVAA
+136 GVFAVAV

-166 VIMALVMIVILAVCA
+166 VIVALVVIVMLAVCA
-181 IDIVYYVKLG
+181 IEIVYYVKLG

-201 VTGRPDAKVSL
+201 ATGRPDAKVSL

-217 CYIGG
+217 CYLGG

-267 LETDPQAYQAQQAQ
+267 LETDPQAYQAQQSAAPQQIYQ
-281 PGAGQQNAA
+281 PQQNAA
-290 PQRVYQEQQAYQ
+290 QQAYQ
-302 AQPGAGQ
+302 AQPGA
-309 QNAAPQQ
+309 APQQ
-316 AYQEQQ
+316 AYQAPQQ
-322 AYQAQPGA
+322 AYQVQPGEV
-330 GQQNAAPQQTYQ
+330 PQQAYQ
-342 AQSGAA
+342 TQPGVGQPGAA

>member
-1 MNTQNVQNGTLN
+1 MNTQNVQNGTMN
-13 VVRTM
+13 VVRSM

-23 FLVGTIGYSAYVLFE
+23 FLVGTIGYSVYVLFE
-38 LLGSFTGE
+38 LLGSFTGG

-66 DYQSLQILS
+66 DYQSLQMLS

-126 VIIELVFACI
+126 VIIELVLSCI
-136 GVFAVAA
+136 AVFAVAA

-152 GSLAGYYGDGAPFV
+152 GSLAGYYGEGTPVV
-166 VIMALVMIVILAVCA
+166 VIMVLILIVILAVCA
-181 IDIVYYVKLG
+181 INIIYYVKLG
-191 GMVKRMKETL
+191 GTVKRMKETMI
-201 VTGRPDAKVSL
+201 TGRPDTKVYL

-217 CYIGG
+217 CYLGG

-246 MGTAGICFG
+246 MGTASICFG

-267 LETDPQAYQAQQAQ
+267 LEMNPQAYQAQ
-281 PGAGQQNAA
+281 PGAGQQSAA
-290 PQRVYQEQQAYQ
+290 PHQAHQ
-302 AQPGAGQ
+302 AQPCAGQ

-316 AYQEQQ
+316 AYQTQPGAAPQQ
-322 AYQAQPGA
+322 NMAAQPG
-330 GQQNAAPQQTYQ
+330 AAPQQTYQ
-342 AQSGAA
+342 AQPGAA

-404 YVDYCIK
+404 YVDYCIT

-471 SIG
+471 KIG

>member
-1 MNTQNVQNGTLN
+1 MN
-13 VVRTM
+13 VVRSM

-23 FLVGTIGYSAYVLFE
+23 FLVGTIGYSVYVLFE
-38 LLGSFTGE
+38 LLGSFTGG

-75 GIFGSTSVISTLFG
+75 GIFGSTSVISTLLG

-96 VAGIWLVFAAA
+96 VAGIWIVFAAA

-136 GVFAVAA
+136 AVFAVAV
-143 IGFLVVLGM
+143 IGLLAVVGM

-166 VIMALVMIVILAVCA
+166 VIMALVMIVLLAICA
-181 IDIVYYVKLG
+181 IEIVYYVKLN
-191 GMVKRMKETL
+191 GMVKSIKETM
-201 VTGRPDAKVSL
+201 VTGRPNTKVSL

-217 CYIGG
+217 CYLGG
-222 AGSAISALMSLVGL
+222 AGAAISALMSLVGP

-267 LETDPQAYQAQQAQ
+267 LERDPQAYQAQQSAAPRQAYRMQ
-281 PGAGQQNAA
+281 PGAGQQSAA
-290 PQRVYQEQQAYQ
+290 PQQAYQ
-302 AQPGAGQ
+302 AQPGAVQ
-309 QNAAPQQ
+309 QGAAPQQ
-316 AYQEQQ
+316 AYQ
-322 AYQAQPGA
+322 
-330 GQQNAAPQQTYQ
+330 
-342 AQSGAA
+342 AQSDTA
-348 PQMYQTPQTEEYGET
+348 PQMHQTPQTEEYGET
-363 TLLGGQMVQNGML
+363 TILGGQMVQNGML

-458 GDVIRMGDEEFTV
+458 GDVIRMGDEEFVV

>member
-38 LLGSFTGE
+38 LLGSFTGG

-66 DYQSLQILS
+66 DYQSLQMLS

-96 VAGIWLVFAAA
+96 VAGIWMVFAAA

-126 VIIELVFACI
+126 VIIELVLSCI
-136 GVFAVAA
+136 AVFAVAA

-152 GSLAGYYGDGAPFV
+152 GSLAGYYGEGTPVV
-166 VIMALVMIVILAVCA
+166 VIMVLILIVILAVCA
-181 IDIVYYVKLG
+181 INIIYYVKLG
-191 GMVKRMKETL
+191 GTVKRMKETMI
-201 VTGRPDAKVSL
+201 TGRPDTKVSL

-217 CYIGG
+217 CYLGG

-246 MGTAGICFG
+246 MGTASICFG

-267 LETDPQAYQAQQAQ
+267 LEMNPQAYQAQ
-281 PGAGQQNAA
+281 PGAGQQSAA
-290 PQRVYQEQQAYQ
+290 PHQAHQ
-302 AQPGAGQ
+302 AQSGAGQ

-316 AYQEQQ
+316 AYQTQPGAAPQQ
-322 AYQAQPGA
+322 NMAAQPG
-330 GQQNAAPQQTYQ
+330 AAPQQTYQ
-342 AQSGAA
+342 AQPGAA

-458 GDVIRMGDEEFTV
+458 GDVIRMGDEEFVV